1 MRFADVIGNAS
12 VAKALVSMAD
22 SGRVAHA
29 MLLYENEGCGALAL
43 ALAYIQYLNCSN
55 PSGGDS
61 CGECSSCRQMSK
73 LIHPDVH
80 FVFPVNKGPKAPD
93 EKPTSESYLKYW
105 RELVLADPYFS
116 EADLQRAIGIESK
129 VGLIAVAE
137 AKSIIS
143 KLSLASVTD
152 GYKAVIFY
160 LPEKM
165 NQETANRL
173 LKMVEEPP
181 EKTVFLFVTH
191 APEKV
196 LQTIFSRCQSIRVL
210 PLSKEEASQ
219 VEALRPVA
227 DREEYDTQMDLF
239 SDLMNALA
247 GGDLMSAL
255 ECAEVMAALDSREKQ
270 KAFCT
275 FASDCIRKIFML
287 QQNMPQLAGISPE
300 EEDFYRNMAGKAA
313 KTFCSR
319 TITNIEKAVGLID
332 RNVNSKIVFCDLVNR
347 MFLTM
352 TARADALWEGQIT
365 VRWNAPIARVA
376 ANWRYMT
383 GFRG

>member
-12 VAKALVSMAD
+12 VAKVLSSMAD

-29 MLLYENEGCGALAL
+29 MLMYENEGCGALAL
-43 ALAYIQYLNCSN
+43 ALAYVQYLNCSN
-55 PSGGDS
+55 PSEGDS
-61 CGECSSCRQMSK
+61 CGECPSCRQMSK

-80 FVFPVNKGPKAPD
+80 FVFPVNKGPKTSD
-93 EKPTSESYLKYW
+93 DKPVSESYIKFW
-105 RELVLADPYFS
+105 RELAIANPYFV

-129 VGLIAVAE
+129 NGLIAVAE
-137 AKSIIS
+137 ARSIIN
-143 KLSLASVTD
+143 KLSLTSVTD

-181 EKTVFLFVTH
+181 EKTVFIFITH

-210 PLSKEEASQ
+210 PLTKEEAET
-219 VEALRPVA
+219 VKALNPFD
-227 DREEYDTQMDLF
+227 DREEYDLFMELF

-247 GGDLMSAL
+247 GRDLMAVL
-255 ECAEVMAALDSREKQ
+255 ECGEVMAALESREKQ

-287 QQNMPQLAGISPE
+287 QQNLPQIAGVSDE
-300 EEDFYRNMAGKAA
+300 EKEFYDRMAGCIGKG
-313 KTFCSR
+313 FCMKS
-319 TITNIEKAVGLID
+319 ITNIEKVVAMID
-332 RNVNSKIVFCDLVNR
+332 RNVNSKILFCDLVNR
-347 MFLTM
+347 MF
-352 TARADALWEGQIT
+352 IS
-365 VRWNAPIARVA
+365 I
-376 ANWRYMT
+376 
-383 GFRG
+383 

>member
-1 MRFADVIGNAS
+1 MRFADIIGNAS

-29 MLLYENEGCGALAL
+29 MLLYENEGCGAVAL
-43 ALAYIQYLNCSN
+43 ALAYLQYLNCAN

-61 CGECSSCRQMSK
+61 CGECQSCRQMSK

-80 FVFPVNKGPKAPD
+80 FVFPVNKGPKTSD

-105 RELVLADPYFS
+105 RELVIADPYFT

-129 VGLIAVAE
+129 TGLIAVAE
-137 AKSIIS
+137 AKSIIN
-143 KLSLASVTD
+143 KLSLTAVAD
-152 GYKAVIFY
+152 GYKAVLFY

-181 EKTVFLFVTH
+181 QKTLFLFITH

-196 LQTIFSRCQSIRVL
+196 LQTIFSRCQSIRVM
-210 PLSKEEASQ
+210 PLTKEEASR
-219 VEALRPVA
+219 VKELRPQG
-227 DREEYDTQMDLF
+227 DMQEYNESMDLF
-239 SDLMNALA
+239 SDLMGALTSRN
-247 GGDLMSAL
+247 LMAAL
-255 ECAEVMAALDSREKQ
+255 ECSESMAALDSREKQ

-275 FASDCIRKIFML
+275 FAAECVRKIFMI
-287 QQNMPQLAGISPE
+287 QQNLPALAGIDPQE
-300 EEDFYRNMAGKAA
+300 EEFYRGVAGKVA

-319 TITNIEKAVGLID
+319 TITNIEKAVAMID
-332 RNVNSKIVFCDLVNR
+332 RNVNAKMLFCDLVNR
-347 MFLTM
+347 MFLS
-352 TARADALWEGQIT
+352 
-365 VRWNAPIARVA
+365 V
-376 ANWRYMT
+376 
-383 GFRG
+383 